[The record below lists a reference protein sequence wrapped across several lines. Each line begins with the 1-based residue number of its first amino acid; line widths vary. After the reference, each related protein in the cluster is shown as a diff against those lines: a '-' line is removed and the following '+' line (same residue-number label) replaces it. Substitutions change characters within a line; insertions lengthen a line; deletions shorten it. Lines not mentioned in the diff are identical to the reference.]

1 MIGIKLVSSKSAIR
15 LLNQRNRSG
24 RCKKSRIT
32 TPKMVHVH
40 VAVMVTAEKTI
51 SMMITSLAS
60 AAAVLV

>member
-1 MIGIKLVSSKSAIR
+1 MIGIKLVRSKSAIT
-15 LLNQRNRSG
+15 LLNQRKRLG
-24 RCKKSRIT
+24 RRKKLRIT

-51 SMMITSLAS
+51 SMMATSFAR